1 MWIVFSLLAA
11 LSAAVVVTLS
21 KAGIKTVDSS
31 LAFAIQSI
39 LIVLVAWSVVAWQGN
54 LPDVAAID
62 RRSWIF
68 LIAAGVITCVSSLLS
83 FRALSLGN
91 ASRVSPLDKVSLVF
105 AIVLAA
111 VFLKE
116 KISWQVMLGAGL
128 MVVGA
133 VVIAMAKPAGE

>member
-62 RRSWIF
+62 RRSWVF

-105 AIVLAA
+105 AIMLAA

>member
-1 MWIVFSLLAA
+1 VS
-11 LSAAVVVTLS
+11 
-21 KAGIKTVDSS
+21 
-31 LAFAIQSI
+31 
-39 LIVLVAWSVVAWQGN
+39 
-54 LPDVAAID
+54 AID
-62 RRSWIF
+62 RRTWLF
-68 LIAAGVITCVSSLLS
+68 LIAAGIVTGVSSLLS

-105 AIVLAA
+105 AILLAV

-116 KISWQVMLGAGL
+116 KVSWQVLLGAGL

>member
-11 LSAAVVVTLS
+11 LTAAVVVTLS
-21 KAGIKTVDSS
+21 KAGIKNVDSS
-31 LAFAIQSI
+31 LAFAIQSV

-54 LPDVAAID
+54 LPNVAAID
-62 RRSWIF
+62 SRSWAF

-105 AIVLAA
+105 AIVLSV

-116 KISWQVMLGAGL
+116 KVSWQVMLGAGL

-133 VVIAMAKPAGE
+133 VVIAVAKPAGE